1 MRRRNAEDDRC
12 GSIKIGILRL
22 VPTLQMSTDSD
33 PIIVSRSKMH
43 QNLFLS
49 KWKGNVTVVEKEA
62 NVAIKAV
69 LRKNGP

>member
-1 MRRRNAEDDRC
+1 
-12 GSIKIGILRL
+12 
-22 VPTLQMSTDSD
+22 MSTDSD